1 MDSIATISSSQSSFV
16 CFSGSIVNSGPTL
29 FRYATIIGDTEEAEA
44 VLTAFSASSTEYPR
58 SQRSLISP
66 LSFARTLLLSFVDI
80 SAVFFA
86 LFNKTI
92 GSFIAFGANFAGNRD
107 SGMLMTSQSKALS

>member
-1 MDSIATISSSQSSFV
+1 MNF
-16 CFSGSIVNSGPTL
+16 GPSL
-29 FRYATIIGDTEEAEA
+29 FRYATIIGDTEEEEA
-44 VLTAFSASSTEYPR
+44 VLTAFFASSMEYPR

-66 LSFARTLLLSFVDI
+66 LSFAGTLFSF
-80 SAVFFA
+80 AVVLDDDVVVGLFA

-107 SGMLMTSQSKALS
+107 SGMLMTNQSKALS